1 MENPKDVTGKLLE
14 LIDESGKV
22 AEYKINTQKSLALL
36 FTNNVRSDRE
46 MKETIPFT
54 TASKRIKY
62 QGINLP
68 NETKKFPG
76 DSVVKNLPI
85 NARD

>member
-68 NETKKFPG
+68 KETNNLNLY
-76 DSVVKNLPI
+76 SKNYKTLM
-85 NARD
+85 